1 VEKVSLREMMTVALF
16 IALLTALGYVNIP
29 LPFSPVPL
37 TGQTFGVMLAGML
50 LGSRLGFITLLLF
63 DLTGVI
69 FPVFA
74 GATGGLGKLL
84 GPTGGYIL
92 SWPLAAAVIGL
103 ITERSSHP
111 GWIRLFLANI
121 AGGVI
126 VVYSLG
132 VIQLSLVT
140 GIGLIP
146 AAIQGAL
153 PFIPGDL
160 IKCGV
165 AAAAGLRLRQAYPSI
180 IARSSQSQA
189 RN

>member
-1 VEKVSLREMMTVALF
+1 MEKVSLREMMTVALF

-84 GPTGGYIL
+84 GPD
-92 SWPLAAAVIGL
+92 
-103 ITERSSHP
+103 
-111 GWIRLFLANI
+111 
-121 AGGVI
+121 
-126 VVYSLG
+126 VY
-132 VIQLSLVT
+132 
-140 GIGLIP
+140 
-146 AAIQGAL
+146 
-153 PFIPGDL
+153 
-160 IKCGV
+160 K
-165 AAAAGLRLRQAYPSI
+165 RQAWAWERLLGGMQPCHWV
-180 IARSSQSQA
+180 
-189 RN
+189 

>member
-1 VEKVSLREMMTVALF
+1 MMVIALF

-50 LGSRLGFITLLLF
+50 LGSRLGFITLLVF
-63 DLTGVI
+63 DLTGLV

-74 GATGGLGKLL
+74 GAAGGIGKLL

-103 ITERSSHP
+103 LVEREQHP
-111 GWIRLFLANI
+111 DWIRFFLANI
-121 AGGVI
+121 LGGVLI
-126 VVYSLG
+126 VYSLG
-132 VIQLSLVT
+132 VLQLSLVT
-140 GIGLIP
+140 GMGLIP
-146 AAIQGAL
+146 AFISGAL

-160 IKCGV
+160 IKCAV
-165 AAAAGLRLRQAYPSI
+165 AAAVGLRLRQAYPAI
-180 IARSSQSQA
+180 TTLASQSQT

>member
-1 VEKVSLREMMTVALF
+1 MTVALF

-29 LPFSPVPL
+29 CPSARSPYRSNLRRDVGRYAAGKSPGLYYSIVVRSYRCNLPGVCRSHRRFR
-37 TGQTFGVMLAGML
+37 QTAGPHRRLYSKLA
-50 LGSRLGFITLLLF
+50 
-63 DLTGVI
+63 
-69 FPVFA
+69 
-74 GATGGLGKLL
+74 
-84 GPTGGYIL
+84 
-92 SWPLAAAVIGL
+92 LAAAVIGL
-103 ITERSSHP
+103 ITGAAYIP
-111 GWIRLFLANI
+111 
-121 AGGVI
+121 AGSVFSWLI
-126 VVYSLG
+126 SPAALSF
-132 VIQLSLVT
+132 IPWCNRLSLVT